1 MTVSTL
7 RVRAPADIGKTAG
20 IRLVAGTRAAVQQ
33 TGGGE
38 RWGRTGLPPHG
49 RPAAARHSDGQRVNA
64 GSRALIRA
72 WCS

>member
-38 RWGRTGLPPHG
+38 RWGVPGYRRTG
-49 RPAAARHSDGQRVNA
+49 ARRRHATATVSG
-64 GSRALIRA
+64 
-72 WCS
+72 